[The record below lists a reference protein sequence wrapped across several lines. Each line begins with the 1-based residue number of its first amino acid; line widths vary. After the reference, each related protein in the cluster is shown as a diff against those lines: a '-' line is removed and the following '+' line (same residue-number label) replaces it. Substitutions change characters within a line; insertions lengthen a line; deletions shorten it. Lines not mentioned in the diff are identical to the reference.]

1 MEDKLNI
8 DDYPQMRL
16 LAWNR
21 VVRVIEA
28 DVAFALYEANWRF
41 VDQDELTV
49 NEAALINRLIKQY
62 GKGILNPHKN
72 RELYDKWLMDQ
83 VQEALDDDS
92 PTIPHEQ
99 AIAEVRAALKFT
111 TTKKNLK
118 C

>member
-1 MEDKLNI
+1 MEDILNI

-21 VVRVIEA
+21 VVRDIPA
-28 DVAFALYEANWRF
+28 DEAFALYEANWRF

-49 NEAALINRLIKQY
+49 NEAALINRLIKQH

-92 PTIPHEQ
+92 PTIPHDEVMR
-99 AIAEVRAALKFT
+99 EVRAVIA
-111 TTKKNLK
+111 KKSS
-118 C
+118 